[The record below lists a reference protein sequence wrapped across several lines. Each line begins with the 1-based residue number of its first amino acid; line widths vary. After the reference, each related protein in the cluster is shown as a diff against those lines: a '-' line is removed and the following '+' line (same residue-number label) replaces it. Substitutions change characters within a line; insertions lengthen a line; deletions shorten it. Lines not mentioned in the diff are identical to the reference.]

1 MESNDLKG
9 DRVRAHA
16 KNKSAHGAES
26 KIGQLDAEAE
36 ELFEIGEVGHGDEFM
51 AVLPWKGA
59 IKEPL
64 NHPKPNPA
72 KPDVTY

>member
-1 MESNDLKG
+1 MTK
-9 DRVRAHA
+9 
-16 KNKSAHGAES
+16 S
-26 KIGQLDAEAE
+26 KIGELDPEAE
-36 ELFEIGEVGHGDEFM
+36 EIFEVADVGQGDEFM

-64 NHPKPNPA
+64 NHNPVNPK